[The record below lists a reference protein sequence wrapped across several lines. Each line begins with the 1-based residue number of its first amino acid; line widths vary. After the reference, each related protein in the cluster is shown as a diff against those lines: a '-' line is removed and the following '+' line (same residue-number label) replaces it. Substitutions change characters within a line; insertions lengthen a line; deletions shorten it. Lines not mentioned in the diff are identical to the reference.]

1 MINFFFQ
8 IFSNPELV
16 CENTMPILMEL
27 LSAFSM
33 RDSEEKFLLDLRPP
47 PSAGSLE
54 YALCSA
60 YSHLDELF
68 DAGEALSHT
77 KK

>member
-1 MINFFFQ
+1 M
-8 IFSNPELV
+8 FSNPELI
-16 CENTMPILMEL
+16 CEQTLPTLMEL
-27 LSAFSM
+27 LSAFGM
-33 RDSEEKFLLDLRPP
+33 MDSQDKFLLDLHPP

-68 DAGEALSHT
+68 DAGEL
-77 KK
+77 